1 VSPDAAF
8 LITFPLDIGDP
19 ERVALRWRPERH
31 IRSPA
36 IRSEKDTDDMRLSRD
51 WWAVLIAA
59 FAAVLVKLG
68 IIAGVPW

>member
-1 VSPDAAF
+1 
-8 LITFPLDIGDP
+8 
-19 ERVALRWRPERH
+19 
-31 IRSPA
+31 
-36 IRSEKDTDDMRLSRD
+36 MRLSRD